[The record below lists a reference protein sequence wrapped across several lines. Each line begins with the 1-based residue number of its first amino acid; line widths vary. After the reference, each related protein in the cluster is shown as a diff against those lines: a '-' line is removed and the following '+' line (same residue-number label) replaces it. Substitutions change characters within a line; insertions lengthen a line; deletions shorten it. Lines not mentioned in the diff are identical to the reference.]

1 MSVERRLT
9 LTTMKS
15 WTMNSQSGFAADW
28 PAPGNVRT
36 LLTTR
41 LGGVSRGAYSSMNL
55 GQHVGDDPLAV
66 AANRQQLTDMLAAC
80 SAGSPVWL
88 NQVHGT
94 RVVDATA
101 LVGNRAPEAD
111 ASFARAAGVVCAVMT
126 ADCLPVLFCDAS
138 GTVVAA
144 AHAGWRGLLAGVL
157 EEAVAAMG
165 VPGEDVIAYLG
176 PAIGPQAF
184 EVGDEVRSAFVE
196 VDEHAAQA
204 FKTSVAGKW
213 LADIYWLARQ
223 RLQRKGVTRVYGGMQ
238 CTYDEAD
245 RFFSYRRDGQ
255 TGRMAS
261 LIWLDRPE

>member
-1 MSVERRLT
+1 MSLSDSACLV
-9 LTTMKS
+9 
-15 WTMNSQSGFAADW
+15 ADW

-41 LGGVSRGAYSSMNL
+41 QGGVSGGAYASLNL
-55 GQHVGDDPLAV
+55 GAHVGDDSVAV
-66 AANRQQLTDMLAAC
+66 AANRERLAATLAAR
-80 SAGSPVWL
+80 SAGAPVWL

-94 RVVDATA
+94 RIINAA
-101 LVGNRAPEAD
+101 LVAGVTPPEAD
-111 ASFARAAGVVCAVMT
+111 GSFSRNSQVVCAVMT

-165 VPGEDVIAYLG
+165 VPGEEVIACLG

-184 EVGDEVRSAFVE
+184 EVGDEVRSAFVA
-196 VDEHAAQA
+196 VDENAAEA
-204 FKTSVAGKW
+204 FKPTVNSKW

-223 RLQRKGVTRVYGGMQ
+223 RLQRKGVTRVYGGTH
-238 CTYDEAD
+238 CTYREAD

>member
-94 RVVDATA
+94 RVVDAAA

-223 RLQRKGVTRVYGGMQ
+223 RLQRKGVTRVYGGSH
-238 CTYDEAD
+238 CTYREAD

>member
-94 RVVDATA
+94 RVVDAAA

-165 VPGEDVIAYLG
+165 VPGEEVIACLG

-184 EVGDEVRSAFVE
+184 EVGDEVRSACVE
-196 VDEHAAQA
+196 VDEHAAQDL
-204 FKTSVAGKW
+204 KTSVAGRW
-213 LADIYWLARQ
+213 LADI
-223 RLQRKGVTRVYGGMQ
+223 
-238 CTYDEAD
+238 
-245 RFFSYRRDGQ
+245 
-255 TGRMAS
+255 
-261 LIWLDRPE
+261 